1 MSDSDKDA
9 ELYRP
14 LNDEEHLTI
23 RAELREM
30 KREAGDRILTDGKEG
45 QKLFAQHHHAVRLA
59 ALNTAADHGKAFVRY
74 AVLLN
79 GGALIALIA
88 LIGTL
93 HGKADGTLPR
103 AVVALTAKLQLGMHF
118 FVGGLVCAAMIA
130 GIAFFQW
137 FAYAQTYFN
146 EGQTA
151 NAVSANNLFGGEDKT
166 KTLAEFDRMD
176 RASVWLVYASMALG
190 AASIA
195 CFGAGALKVA
205 KAFSFYGLM
214 R

>member
-1 MSDSDKDA
+1 MSDVDRSG

-14 LNDEEHLTI
+14 LTEEERLTI
-23 RAELREM
+23 RAELREQ
-30 KREAGDRILTDGKEG
+30 KRESDKRTLTEGKEG

-88 LIGTL
+88 LIGTI
-93 HGKADGTLPR
+93 HSKADSALPR
-103 AVVALTAKLQLGMHF
+103 AVLALTAKLQLGLHF
-118 FVGGLVCAAMIA
+118 FVAGLMCAAIIA

-137 FAYAQTYFN
+137 FAYAQTFFH
-146 EGQTA
+146 EGHTA
-151 NAVSANNLFGGEDKT
+151 NAVSANNLFGGEDQT
-166 KTLAEFDRMD
+166 KALAAFERMD
-176 RASVWLVYASMALG
+176 RVSEWLVYVSIAFG
-190 AASIA
+190 AASIT

-205 KAFSFYGLM
+205 KAFSFYSLV